1 MISLSSFLAK
11 SPGGKSHSRV
21 HLVYFVLATFDILA
35 VLAGLLLS
43 SHFASVF
50 ERTVEYRQGWDKIFS
65 EMWKLNDIVLEAS
78 APVTEMFETGDPVG
92 KSKRF
97 EENLKILETMI
108 TSLQKE
114 LIVSG
119 RAEAGQDALG
129 ALHVVQ
135 SSLKMVA
142 EHGRSAFSNYYNGWI
157 PEAAHCMS
165 KTQGFAHKLKH
176 QFRGAMASI
185 LLLTRSYENE
195 SISGVRQLKRYEVL
209 IAFFI
214 LLMVA
219 CVTTYGH
226 YIGKLIKRNHQEITG
241 AYDRLKVSR
250 ADTLAFAARL
260 QTVNEDVTRLNQ
272 ELAANMERLEQAQ
285 DENIRKGK
293 LAQLGQLTATV
304 AHEIRNPLNTI
315 RTAAYLVERKLHP
328 RTPELEAHFSLINK
342 GVSRCD
348 NIITELLDFTRTRTL
363 RVDTVEVDEWLEEV
377 LSEQAQKLPEMV
389 KVEFKPGLPGIS
401 ASFDSSR
408 MYRVVVNFLSN
419 ASEAMVGK
427 GNDPSK
433 FTTATPRIVVSTS
446 LGARGI
452 EIACAD
458 NGPGITEENLK
469 KIREPLFT
477 TKSFGVG
484 LGLSAIDKILD
495 EHGGELRI
503 ETKLGQGTKMTA
515 WIPSDFGEREAA

>member
-97 EENLKILETMI
+97 EENLRILETMI

-176 QFRGAMASI
+176 QFRGAMAS
-185 LLLTRSYENE
+185 T
-195 SISGVRQLKRYEVL
+195 
-209 IAFFI
+209 
-214 LLMVA
+214 
-219 CVTTYGH
+219 C
-226 YIGKLIKRNHQEITG
+226 
-241 AYDRLKVSR
+241 
-250 ADTLAFAARL
+250 
-260 QTVNEDVTRLNQ
+260 
-272 ELAANMERLEQAQ
+272 
-285 DENIRKGK
+285 
-293 LAQLGQLTATV
+293 
-304 AHEIRNPLNTI
+304 
-315 RTAAYLVERKLHP
+315 
-328 RTPELEAHFSLINK
+328 
-342 GVSRCD
+342 C
-348 NIITELLDFTRTRTL
+348 
-363 RVDTVEVDEWLEEV
+363 
-377 LSEQAQKLPEMV
+377 
-389 KVEFKPGLPGIS
+389 
-401 ASFDSSR
+401 
-408 MYRVVVNFLSN
+408 
-419 ASEAMVGK
+419 
-427 GNDPSK
+427 
-433 FTTATPRIVVSTS
+433 
-446 LGARGI
+446 
-452 EIACAD
+452 
-458 NGPGITEENLK
+458 
-469 KIREPLFT
+469 
-477 TKSFGVG
+477 
-484 LGLSAIDKILD
+484 
-495 EHGGELRI
+495 
-503 ETKLGQGTKMTA
+503 
-515 WIPSDFGEREAA
+515 